1 MTSLAGRTAGLSG
14 LLLLLLASTTSAQSL
29 ARQIADAPDGKV
41 RMSFAAREGVCG
53 NGRSMHMIAAD
64 RGRPMW
70 IGRSDDWEA
79 TCDPG
84 PVRVVLR
91 VRGGEVRDIDTYVGG
106 RWRTGGE
113 GVTDLGTV
121 PALEAAQYLIGLAE
135 RRGGG
140 VGEDAILPAMLA
152 EGALVWP
159 DLLRIARDG
168 AVARETRKSAV
179 FWLGQAAAEAATEG
193 LDSLVEDDDVDRS
206 VRAQAI
212 FALSQRPQGE
222 GVPALIRVA
231 RTNPDPHLRKKA
243 LFWLGQSEDPR
254 ALALFEDILIKN

>member
-1 MTSLAGRTAGLSG
+1 MTALADRTRGFSG
-14 LLLLLLASTTSAQSL
+14 LLLLLLASTASAQSL
-29 ARQIADAPDGKV
+29 DRQIADAPDGKV

-53 NGRSMHMIAAD
+53 NGRNMISFD
-64 RGRPMW
+64 RGHSIW

-79 TCDPG
+79 TCDLG

-91 VRGGEVRDIDTYVGG
+91 VRDGEVRQIKTYVAG
-106 RWRTGGE
+106 RWRMGGA

-121 PALEAAQYLIGLAE
+121 PAQKAVQYLIGLAE
-135 RRGGG
+135 RQGGG
-140 VGEDAILPAMLA
+140 VGKEAILPAMLA
-152 EGALVWP
+152 DSALVWP

-168 AVARETRKSAV
+168 SVARETRRSAV
-179 FWLGQAAAEAATEG
+179 FWLGQAAAEAAAEG

-206 VRAQAI
+206 VRDQAI
-212 FALSQRPQGE
+212 FALSQRPHGE

-254 ALALFEDILIKN
+254 ALALFEEILIKKK